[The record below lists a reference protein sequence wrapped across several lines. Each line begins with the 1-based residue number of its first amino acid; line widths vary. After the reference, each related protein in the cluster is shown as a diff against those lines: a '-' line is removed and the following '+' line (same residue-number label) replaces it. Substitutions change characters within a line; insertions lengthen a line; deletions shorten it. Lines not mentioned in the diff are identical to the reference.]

1 MWEAFLLQMNDF
13 DRYLERELKLLLDPM
28 ASRRPPT
35 RRGRSEVTGVPQ
47 PPLVVV
53 TPPAAQ
59 APSR

>member
-1 MWEAFLLQMNDF
+1 MNDF
-13 DRYLERELKLLLDPM
+13 DRYLEKELKLLLDPV
-28 ASRRPPT
+28 ASRRPPA

-47 PPLVVV
+47 PQLVVVVV